1 MNAVVTPSAVE
12 RVKTWYAG
20 LEPREQTTVRWG
32 TIGAAVLVVLGILLQ
47 SHAAVNRAQKRVETK
62 RADLAYVQSV
72 LPELQAAPV
81 PQGGGESLVIV
92 VDRTT
97 RDSGLAMAL
106 RGTEPAGPTSVRV
119 RFEGASFDSMI
130 AWLLRLQREYGVAVQ
145 AASFE
150 RGGASGVVNANVTL
164 TRT

>member
-1 MNAVVTPSAVE
+1 VNAVANAISGE
-12 RVKTWYAG
+12 RLKAWYAG
-20 LEPREQTTVRWG
+20 LEAREQALLLWG
-32 TIGAAVLVVLGILLQ
+32 AIAAAVLLVLGTLLQ
-47 SHAAVNRAQKRVETK
+47 SHAVVNRAEQRLATK
-62 RADLAYVQSV
+62 RADLAHIQSV

-81 PQGGGESLVIV
+81 PQGAGESLVII

-106 RGTEPAGPTSVRV
+106 RGTEPAGQTGVRV
-119 RFEGASFDSMI
+119 RFEGASFDSTV

-150 RGGASGVVNANVTL
+150 RGGAAGLVNASVTL
-164 TRT
+164 ARP